1 MSVVINSDS
10 RCKKCNKEYAEI
22 FNILGDYCAE
32 CWNEIT
38 HPDV

>member
-1 MSVVINSDS
+1 MNNQINSFF
-10 RCKKCNKEYAEI
+10 RCKKCKKEEAEV

-38 HPDV
+38 HPNV